1 MIDRCYLEITNVCNL
16 NCIFCPGHTRS
27 PGQMSVSDFQ
37 LLTDR
42 LKGRVRFLYFHL
54 MGEPMLHP
62 SLPQFVGIAR
72 EKGFVP
78 VITTN
83 GAILP
88 EAVAEAFP
96 YKINISL
103 HSYEGNGGDAPSEY
117 IGKVADFARL
127 ALSKG
132 TIVVLR
138 LWNRDGYDE
147 MNGRILDALR
157 LQFPEPWTTRPDGIT
172 LTKGLYVEYD
182 SMFQWPDMNGDDIG
196 ERSFCYALR
205 NQIGVLVDG
214 CVVPCCLDH
223 NGDMTLGNLF
233 TQPLDDILSS
243 ARARRIFNGFTAHT
257 AVEPLCRRCGYALLT
272 KRYRS
277 S

>member
-16 NCIFCPGHTRS
+16 NCIFCPGHTRN
-27 PGQMSVSDFQ
+27 PGQMSVPDFQ
-37 LLTDR
+37 KLTDS

-83 GAILP
+83 GTVLP
-88 EAVAEAFP
+88 EAVAEASP

-117 IGKVADFARL
+117 ICKVADFARL

-138 LWNRDGYDE
+138 LWNRDGYDG
-147 MNGRILDALR
+147 MNGQILDALR
-157 LQFPEPWTTRPDGIT
+157 RHFPEPWATRPDGIT
-172 LTKGLYVEYD
+172 LAEGLYVEYD
-182 SMFQWPDMNGDDIG
+182 SMFQWPDMGSEDIG
-196 ERSFCYALR
+196 EHLFCYALR

-214 CVVPCCLDH
+214 SVVPCCLDH
-223 NGDMTLGNLF
+223 NGDMALGNLF
-233 TQPLDDILSS
+233 VQPLDEILSS
-243 ARARRIFNGFTAHT
+243 DRARRIFDGFTSHT
-257 AVEPLCRRCGYALLT
+257 AVEPLCHRCGYAILT
-272 KRYRS
+272 KRYHS
-277 S
+277 